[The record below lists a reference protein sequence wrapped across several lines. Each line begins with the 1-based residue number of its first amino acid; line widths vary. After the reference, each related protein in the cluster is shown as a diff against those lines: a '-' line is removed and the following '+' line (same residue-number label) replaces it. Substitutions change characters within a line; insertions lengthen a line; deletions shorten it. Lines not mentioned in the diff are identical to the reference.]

1 MDVVLFQ
8 LAQLLA
14 EDKQEERAR
23 PLYKRLIKEYPQS
36 PYLPHAYLA
45 FADHFFESRDLEN
58 AVSFY
63 DRVLQ
68 YPDSSVY
75 GYALYKQATHGDV
88 HGTRPRD
95 PVGAAKYDAWEQVVG
110 MSRRE
115 AMEHYVAL
123 IDAQKKA

>member
-1 MDVVLFQ
+1 MSTLQDRFDQAVED
-8 LAQLLA
+8 AHAIGTRPETGILL
-14 EDKQEERAR
+14 R
-23 PLYKRLIKEYPQS
+23 S
-36 PYLPHAYLA
+36 
-45 FADHFFESRDLEN
+45 
-58 AVSFY
+58 
-63 DRVLQ
+63 
-68 YPDSSVY
+68 
-75 GYALYKQATHGDV
+75 YALYKQATHGDV